1 MNKLL
6 LLLFVTTASFSQKI
20 YKGNVSDKGTPIP
33 GVSVC
38 VVNTS
43 RCTFTDFN
51 GNYSIEVNYGD
62 KLRIS
67 YLGMKTQTIT
77 IGANMVLEGKND
89 NYANPII
96 SNDYVENLKKPKD
109 SIKATQSSGDYYF
122 DLVEYLY
129 NYNQSL
135 MKINRDNSG
144 VYNAKTYHQYSKVA
158 FQVNHDFVYST
169 PMRLPK
175 YQNQFAQGR
184 SLNGNLA
191 YQSPQTNEIFSWGPN
206 VSTLQY
212 SANPSEYYPQG
223 DIINRNSSN
232 GNPLQLFN
240 SNNFFQDTQDNK
252 VSFSAQ
258 IQSPEMNI
266 LKFDFGYKT
275 GNIVIPTSRN
285 NEISASLKYF
295 RTLSF
300 NSKIDA
306 ILSYND
312 FENNFSNSNFGINK
326 VIFANAVTPIHF
338 DNHFASTLSNGLQ
351 RSYSANE
358 NNPYYLIENNLD
370 KNKSKT
376 ISFNFNHIYSYNN
389 YLNTFNANFQSS
401 EIKNKNGQGF
411 YFAEINTPNF
421 DRRFEGFIS
430 YSLSDVFRRNFGYAK
445 FVESKID
452 FRFQQRDLDRSF
464 YSGFSAPS
472 DIPDNGTIQNKMDVL
487 QKRFEIF
494 YNINGAYNI
503 SNALGSNEEL
513 TLKASSNLNYSST
526 VNSNFLFNY
535 SGSAEIKRLFDTSFN
550 FTASHTFTQ
559 TEPSLQNNNLN
570 FNSLQYQVSQFKELR
585 NNLELITPK
594 NAIPTKENI
603 TNLTL
608 TYRPSY
614 YWNFYVE
621 YYHKNVQDLYT
632 PVVNL
637 NSFNWSPDVNYKQNG
652 VEFEIEKQTER
663 NRDFNCGFNLNFTYY
678 KNKVTSLNNN
688 QTRIPFAGFADV
700 NKNYIVGQPLGVL
713 VGSGYLRDQNQNIVI
728 DNEGFPMV
736 DPQQKILGDPNPDF
750 VVGFFNS
757 FCYKEFSLSLSFDW
771 SKGGEIWNGTEQTL
785 NYYGK
790 SQLTGNQRDITNYV
804 FNGVTQSGDVNTKV
818 VSFYDSNLP
827 VEQNRWV
834 RYGVSGVA
842 EDAIQDASYFRLNS
856 INLSYKSDYGIFR
869 GKLMFTI
876 SVFMNNVFVVSK
888 SKTAFSN
895 NAMFGSID
903 TSGLEYF
910 NSPMMKSFGSSLTV
924 KF

>member
-1 MNKLL
+1 MKKLL
-6 LLLFVTTASFSQKI
+6 LLLLITTASFSQKI
-20 YKGNVSDKGTPIP
+20 YKGNVSDQGTPIP

-51 GNYSIEVNYGD
+51 GNYSIEVKYGD

-67 YLGMKTQTIT
+67 YLGMKTQIIT
-77 IGANMVLEGKND
+77 IGANMKLEGD
-89 NYANPII
+89 GSVAPIV
-96 SNDYVENLKKPKD
+96 SDDYLENLKKPKD
-109 SIKATQSSGDYYF
+109 SIKATRSSGNYYF
-122 DLVEYLY
+122 DITDYFYNLY
-129 NYNQSL
+129 NQTL
-135 MKINRDNSG
+135 MKISRDNSG
-144 VYNAKTYHQYSKVA
+144 VYNAKTYHQYSKAA
-158 FQVNHDFVYST
+158 FQVNQEFVYST

-184 SLNGNLA
+184 SLNGDLT

-206 VSTLQY
+206 VSALQY

-223 DIINRNSSN
+223 DIINRNSSS

-240 SNNFFQDTQDNK
+240 SNSFLQNTQDNK
-252 VSFSAQ
+252 LSFSAQ
-258 IQSPEMNI
+258 IESPKRNTFKI
-266 LKFDFGYKT
+266 DFGYKT
-275 GNIVIPTSRN
+275 GNTVIPTSRN
-285 NEISASLKYF
+285 NEITTSLKYS
-295 RTLSF
+295 RTLSY
-300 NSKIDA
+300 NSTIDA

-326 VIFANAVTPIHF
+326 AIFANAVTPIHF

-351 RSYSANE
+351 RSYAANE

-370 KNKSKT
+370 QNKSKT
-376 ISFNFNHIYSYNN
+376 ISFNFNHIYSYDH
-389 YLNTFNANFQSS
+389 YSNTFNTSFQSS
-401 EIKNKNGQGF
+401 EIRNRSGQGF
-411 YFAEINTPNF
+411 YLAAINTPNF
-421 DRRFEGFIS
+421 DKRSEGFRS
-430 YSLSDVFRRNFGYAK
+430 FSVSDVLRRNFGYMK
-445 FVESKID
+445 FIESKID
-452 FRFQQRDLDRSF
+452 FRFQQRDLDRTF
-464 YSGFSAPS
+464 YSSFIVPS
-472 DIPDNGTIQNKMDVL
+472 DIPSNGSIHDKIDVL
-487 QKRFEIF
+487 QKRFEIL
-494 YNINGAYNI
+494 YNINGAYYF
-503 SNALGSNEEL
+503 SNALGSNEEFI
-513 TLKASSNLNYSST
+513 LKAGSNLNYSST
-526 VNSNFLFNY
+526 VNNNLLFNY
-535 SGSAEIKRLFDTSFN
+535 SGAAEMKRLFNTSLN

-570 FNSLQYQVSQFKELR
+570 FNSLQYQVSQFKQLR

-608 TYRPSY
+608 SYRAAY

-621 YYHKNVQDLYT
+621 YYYKNVQDLYA
-632 PVVNL
+632 PVSNL
-637 NSFNWSPDVNYKQNG
+637 NSFTWSPDVNYKQNG
-652 VEFEIEKQTER
+652 LEFEIEKQTER
-663 NRDFNCGFNLNFTYY
+663 SRDFNYGFNLNFTYY

-713 VGSGYLRDQNQNIVI
+713 VGSGYLRDQNQNVIV
-728 DNEGFPMV
+728 DNDGFPMV

-757 FCYKEFSLSLSFDW
+757 FRYKDFSLNLSFDW

-790 SQLTGNQRDITNYV
+790 SQLTGSQRDVVNYV
-804 FNGVTQSGDVNTKV
+804 FNGVTPSGDLNTKT

-834 RYGVSGVA
+834 RYGTSGVA
-842 EDAIQDASYFRLNS
+842 EDAVQDASYFRLNS
-856 INLSYKSDYGIFR
+856 INLAYTSDYGIFR
-869 GKLMFTI
+869 NKLMFTI
-876 SVFMNNVFVVSK
+876 SVFMNNVFVVAK

-910 NSPMMKSFGSSLTV
+910 NSPMMKSFGSSLTI